1 MALSATQ
8 QTSLSSCRH
17 CWKRWSGPSLAGP
30 WRSKVGICAL
40 SCWSHGHHQAPGAGR
55 EKPASPVSSFPD
67 ALSLPLLHD
76 HGQTCFSLFP
86 PQDTRCPLFDFAG
99 VLPELFVFL
108 APLLF
113 IWNTRSGSRLLR
125 PVFLHLLPGP
135 YLSSSLKFTH
145 NLVDS
150 RHIPTCIKCG
160 HIFPTKL
167 QKH

>member
-1 MALSATQ
+1 M
-8 QTSLSSCRH
+8 
-17 CWKRWSGPSLAGP
+17 
-30 WRSKVGICAL
+30 GICAL

-145 NLVDS
+145 TLSTVVIFQPVLSVDISFLPSYKNTEQDRCPLPPCVHLPPEAS
-150 RHIPTCIKCG
+150 RVTSAWECSEHRLDG
-160 HIFPTKL
+160 
-167 QKH
+167 